1 LCWPEFVTI
10 PLNWCN
16 TIQTLFISRPYS
28 LFGFPSIILASTHY
42 GVVFQKIVAFTRYQV
57 GLRKR
62 KRSKL
67 RSMKESVSVV
77 VRPVSKGAFV
87 ALLFAPVAA
96 YAADIPPQMPTK
108 APVVAPI
115 PYYNWTGLYVGLN
128 GGGGWGWS
136 KDTDSTRGITTRDF
150 PTSGAL
156 FGGTVGYNY
165 QVGNAVLG
173 LEGDL
178 GWARINGSSGS
189 VLNGVNYSSYLQWL
203 SSVRGR
209 VGYAFDRVLPYVTGG
224 LAVGGIKNTIT
235 TPSSAFN
242 GTTTGTGW
250 TVGAGVEYGITP
262 SLSLKAEYLF
272 ADIPNTTPIPGNQVD
287 VKTNI
292 VRGGLNWRFNW
303 DGPPH
308 F

>member
-1 LCWPEFVTI
+1 V
-10 PLNWCN
+10 
-16 TIQTLFISRPYS
+16 
-28 LFGFPSIILASTHY
+28 ASTHY
-42 GVVFQKIVAFTRYQV
+42 GVVLQKIVAFTQYQV
-57 GLRKR
+57 GLRKG

-67 RSMKESVSVV
+67 RSMKESVSAM
-77 VRPVSKGAFV
+77 VRAASKGALV
-87 ALLFAPVAA
+87 ALLIAPAAA
-96 YAADIPPQMPTK
+96 YAADIPSKMPTK
-108 APVVAPI
+108 APIVAPV

-178 GWARINGSSGS
+178 GWARLNGSSGS

-224 LAVGGIKNTIT
+224 LAVGGVKNTIT
-235 TPSSAFN
+235 TPMSALN

-250 TVGAGVEYGITP
+250 TVGAGVEYGVTP
-262 SLSLKAEYLF
+262 SLSFKAEYLF
-272 ADIPNTTPIPGNQVD
+272 ADIPNSTPIPGNQVD

>member
-1 LCWPEFVTI
+1 MYMIAMGALKESS
-10 PLNWCN
+10 L
-16 TIQTLFISRPYS
+16 
-28 LFGFPSIILASTHY
+28 LFGTMPNACE
-42 GVVFQKIVAFTRYQV
+42 
-57 GLRKR
+57 R

-67 RSMKESVSVV
+67 RSTRQIVGVINRLVASGVV
-77 VRPVSKGAFV
+77 AVLV
-87 ALLFAPVAA
+87 APPTAH
-96 YAADIPPQMPTK
+96 AADVPNKLPTK
-108 APVVAPI
+108 APVIAPV
-115 PYYNWTGLYVGLN
+115 PYYNWTGLYIGLN

-136 KDTDSTRGITTRDF
+136 RDTDVMRGLASRELT
-150 PTSGAL
+150 TSGPL

-178 GWARINGSSGS
+178 GWARINGSSGAI
-189 VLNGVNYSSYLQWL
+189 LNGVNYSSYLQWL

-209 VGYAFDRVLPYVTGG
+209 VGYAFDRLLPYVTGG
-224 LAVGGIKNTIT
+224 LAVGNVKSTIT
-235 TPSSAFN
+235 TPSTALS
-242 GTTTGTGW
+242 GTTTGAGW
-250 TVGAGVEYGITP
+250 TVGAGLEYGITP
-262 SLSLKAEYLF
+262 SVSVKAEYLF
-272 ADIPNTTPIPGNQVD
+272 ADIPNSTPIPGNQVD

>member
-1 LCWPEFVTI
+1 
-10 PLNWCN
+10 
-16 TIQTLFISRPYS
+16 
-28 LFGFPSIILASTHY
+28 
-42 GVVFQKIVAFTRYQV
+42 
-57 GLRKR
+57 
-62 KRSKL
+62 
-67 RSMKESVSVV
+67 MKESVSAMI
-77 VRPVSKGAFV
+77 RPASKGALV
-87 ALLFAPVAA
+87 ALLIAPAAA
-96 YAADIPPQMPTK
+96 YAADIPSKMPTK
-108 APVVAPI
+108 APIIAPV

-136 KDTDSTRGITTRDF
+136 KDTDSTRGIMTRDF

-165 QVGNAVLG
+165 QVGSAVLG

-189 VLNGVNYSSYLQWL
+189 VLNGVNYSTYLQWL

-224 LAVGGIKNTIT
+224 LAVGGVKNTIT
-235 TPSSAFN
+235 TPLSALN

-250 TVGAGVEYGITP
+250 TVGAGVEYGVTP

-272 ADIPNTTPIPGNQVD
+272 ADIPNSAPIPGNQVD